1 MKIIFQKFK
10 NGIVKTS
17 KSLIKARKA
26 RINKKAKYQA
36 LKLEK
41 QKRKNLEK
49 SLNLKKNLAYVNSN
63 VNNVQIDYL
72 SNKYNKRT
80 SSNNS
85 NNSKMFDF
93 KGIDSFI
100 NTYLCNQSFKLNF
113 INVLILSL
121 MAVLVLLN
129 YGIE

>member
-1 MKIIFQKFK
+1 MKVIFQRFK
-10 NGIVKTS
+10 NGI
-17 KSLIKARKA
+17 IKVSSSVLKA
-26 RINKKAKYQA
+26 SRIKKEKRIKYQA

-49 SLNLKKNLAYVNSN
+49 SLNFKKNLAYVNSSN
-63 VNNVQIDYL
+63 LNNTQIDYL
-72 SNKYNKRT
+72 SNKYNKNT
-80 SSNNS
+80 SSD
-85 NNSKMFDF
+85 NSKMFDF
-93 KGIDSFI
+93 TKIDSFI

-121 MAVLVLLN
+121 MIVLVLLN

>member
-1 MKIIFQKFK
+1 MKVIFQRFK
-10 NGIVKTS
+10 NGIVKVS
-17 KSLIKARKA
+17 KSVLKAQKA
-26 RINKKAKYQA
+26 KKEKRIKYQA

-93 KGIDSFI
+93 KAIDSFI
-100 NTYLCNQSFKLNF
+100 DTYLCNQSFKLNF

-121 MAVLVLLN
+121 MIVLVLLN